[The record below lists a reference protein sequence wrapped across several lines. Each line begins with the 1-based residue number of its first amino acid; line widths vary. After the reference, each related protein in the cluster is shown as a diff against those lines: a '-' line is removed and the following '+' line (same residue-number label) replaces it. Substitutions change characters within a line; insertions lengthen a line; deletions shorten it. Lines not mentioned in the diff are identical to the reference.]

1 LADFKI
7 DTFII
12 VKTIHMLLLTLPLYS
27 WENGAFIM
35 TVIFGLVIIG
45 IIAGVYLMMNND
57 SSKKRDNH

>member
-1 LADFKI
+1 MTPLNI
-7 DTFII
+7 
-12 VKTIHMLLLTLPLYS
+12 PLYS

-57 SSKKRDNH
+57 KSKKRDNY